1 MARAATVNGR
11 PPWLWQE
18 SNRAMLMKNKPLDAT
33 QWNGAGMNI
42 DARRLCLGMT
52 LFLLSILMPAFAA
65 DNVLKELAF
74 AALPGDDVVITL
86 RADGAFAE
94 PKVFTTDNPARIAL
108 DFYGLSNG
116 LARKT
121 QSIGIGLARSVTAI
135 EAGDRTRVVVNL
147 LEATAHS
154 IKIDGN
160 ELSITIKS
168 GANIAA
174 SESGSSMPGPAA
186 ARPMA
191 TTASSSTA
199 GLRNVDFRR
208 GDSGEGQ
215 VILEL
220 GNPAATVDMREEA
233 GRVVLDILN
242 TTLPERL
249 MRKFDV
255 ADFATPVKQFEV
267 TSQGDNVHIEITA
280 AGEYEHLAYQANEL
294 FTIEFRALSKEE
306 KEELQRRKETFT
318 GERLSLNFQD
328 IEVRAVLQLLAD
340 FTGLNL
346 VTSDTV
352 SGNITLRLKNVPW
365 DQALSIILK
374 TRGLS
379 MRQNGNVMLIA
390 PTEEIAARE
399 KLELES
405 QRQIEELAPLFSEY
419 IQLNY
424 AKATDIQKLLKSEG
438 NQLLTPE
445 RGNVTFD
452 ERTNTLLVRDTAAKL
467 EDIRRLIGRLDIP
480 VRQVLIESRVVIA
493 NDDFAKDI
501 GVRFGLSTRLANDGN
516 FLDIGGTQDGYIGGT
531 ASVHE
536 ATIESPAGSGQ
547 DGLLVNLPQTLSASR
562 GGALNFIA
570 GKVGSY
576 LLQLEL
582 SAMQQEG
589 KGEIVS
595 SPRVVTSDQK
605 TATIKQG
612 IEIPY
617 QEASS
622 SGATSVS
629 FKEAV
634 LKLEVTPHIT
644 PDDRIIMDLNITKD
658 NPDFSRSILGVP
670 PVDTREIET
679 SVIVENGETV
689 VLGGVFERTE
699 TRSKERVP
707 FFGDLP
713 YVGFMF
719 KQELRKDE
727 NKELLIFVTP
737 KILKDTL
744 SVR

>member
-1 MARAATVNGR
+1 MSGSIN
-11 PPWLWQE
+11 
-18 SNRAMLMKNKPLDAT
+18 PLRMFWAV
-33 QWNGAGMNI
+33 
-42 DARRLCLGMT
+42 
-52 LFLLSILMPAFAA
+52 FLLFAA
-65 DNVLKELAF
+65 SLSPVLAAENVLKELTF
-74 AALPGDDVVITL
+74 SALPGDDVVITL
-86 RADGAFAE
+86 RADGPIE
-94 PKVFTTDNPARIAL
+94 SPQTFTTDNPARIAL
-108 DFYGLSNG
+108 DFYGMSNG
-116 LARKT
+116 LETKT
-121 QSIGIGLARSVTAI
+121 QSIGIGMARSVTAI

-147 LEATAHS
+147 IEATGHDIAVN
-154 IKIDGN
+154 GN
-160 ELSITIKS
+160 QLEITIKG
-168 GANIAA
+168 GAAVA
-174 SESGSSMPGPAA
+174 STRASGSSMGGTI
-186 ARPMA
+186 ARAA
-191 TTASSSTA
+191 TTGEASTDS
-199 GLRNVDFRR
+199 LRNVDFRR
-208 GDSGEGQ
+208 GDGGEGQ
-215 VILEL
+215 VILTL
-220 GNPAATVDMREEA
+220 GNPAAAVDLREEG
-233 GRVVLDILN
+233 GRVVLDILD
-242 TTLPERL
+242 TSLPENL

-255 ADFATPVKQFEV
+255 GDFATPVKQFEV

-280 AGEYEHLAYQANEL
+280 KGEYEHLAYQANDR
-294 FTIEFRALSKEE
+294 FTVEFRALTKEE
-306 KEELQRRKETFT
+306 REEIQRRKETFT

-352 SGNITLRLKNVPW
+352 TGNITLRLKNVPW
-365 DQALSIILK
+365 DQALSIIMK

-379 MRQNGNVMLIA
+379 MRQNGNVLLIA

-424 AKATDIQKLLKSEG
+424 AKAEDIQKLLKAEG
-438 NQLLTPE
+438 NQLLTPD
-445 RGNVTFD
+445 RGNVTYD

-467 EDIRRLIGRLDIP
+467 DDIRRLINRLDIA

-493 NDDFAKDI
+493 NDDFARDI
-501 GVRFGLSTRLANDGN
+501 GVRFGLSTHLKQDGN
-516 FLDIGGTQDGYIGGT
+516 FLDINGTQEGYIGNSAGL
-531 ASVHE
+531 HE
-536 ATIESPAGSGQ
+536 GSLESPAGAGTE
-547 DGLLVNLPQTLSASR
+547 GLMVNLPQQLSESR

-570 GKVGSY
+570 GKIGSY

-595 SPRVVTSDQK
+595 SPRVVTSDQS
-605 TATIKQG
+605 TAVIKQG
-612 IEIPY
+612 VEIPY

-644 PDDRIIMDLNITKD
+644 PDDRVIMDLKINKD
-658 NPDFSRSILGVP
+658 NADFTRSILGVP
-670 PVDTREIET
+670 PLDTRSIET
-679 SVIVENGETV
+679 SVLVENGETV
-689 VLGGVFERTE
+689 VLGGVFEREE
-699 TRSKERVP
+699 TVGSERIP

-719 KQELRKDE
+719 KQELRTDN

-737 KILKDTL
+737 KILKDSL
-744 SVR
+744 SAVR

>member
-1 MARAATVNGR
+1 
-11 PPWLWQE
+11 
-18 SNRAMLMKNKPLDAT
+18 MKNKPLERR
-33 QWNGAGMNI
+33 QWGRAGSVLTASDIM
-42 DARRLCLGMT
+42 RRL
-52 LFLLSILMPAFAA
+52 FVALLLLAMLSVAPVFAA
-65 DNVLKELAF
+65 DNVLKSISFSAM
-74 AALPGDDVVITL
+74 PGDDVVITL
-86 RADGAFAE
+86 NAEAPFAE
-94 PKVFTTDNPARIAL
+94 PQTFTTDNPARIAL
-108 DFYGLSNG
+108 DFYGMSNG
-116 LARKT
+116 LDSKT
-121 QSIGIGLARSVTAI
+121 QAIGIGMARSVTAI

-147 LEATAHS
+147 VESTGHDIRLA
-154 IKIDGN
+154 GN
-160 ELSITIKS
+160 QLMITVKG
-168 GANIAA
+168 GANVAA
-174 SESGSSMPGPAA
+174 SGSRGMAASTMPAGSV
-186 ARPMA
+186 RR
-191 TTASSSTA
+191 ASEA
-199 GLRNVDFRR
+199 DDRLRSVDFRR

-215 VILEL
+215 VIIQL
-220 GNPAATVDMREEA
+220 GNPAAVVDMREEA
-233 GRVVLDILN
+233 GRVVLDILD
-242 TTLPERL
+242 TTLPADL

-255 ADFATPVKQFEV
+255 GDFATPVRQFEV
-267 TSQGDNVHIEITA
+267 TSQGENVHIEIEA
-280 AGEYEHLAYQANEL
+280 SGEYEHLAYQANDL
-294 FTIEFRALSKEE
+294 FTVEFRALTREE
-306 KEELQRRKETFT
+306 KEELERRKETFT

-365 DQALSIILK
+365 DQALSIIMK

-424 AKATDIQKLLKSEG
+424 AKASDIQKLLKTEG

-467 EDIRRLIGRLDIP
+467 DDIRRLITRLDIP

-493 NDDFAKDI
+493 NDDFSKDI
-501 GVRFGLSTRLANDGN
+501 GVRFGLSTELKVDDN
-516 FLDIGGTQDGYIGGT
+516 F
-531 ASVHE
+531 
-536 ATIESPAGSGQ
+536 ATIAGGQEGFIGNTFGLAPGIENGAGSSQ
-547 DGLLVNLPQTLSASR
+547 EALMVNLPATDPSGSID
-562 GGALNFIA
+562 FVI
-570 GKVGSY
+570 GKLGSY

-582 SAMQQEG
+582 SAMQTEG

-605 TATIKQG
+605 TAVIKQG
-612 IEIPY
+612 VEVPY

-644 PDDRIIMDLNITKD
+644 PDDRITMDLNITKD

-679 SVIVENGETV
+679 SVLVDNGETV

-744 SVR
+744 SARR